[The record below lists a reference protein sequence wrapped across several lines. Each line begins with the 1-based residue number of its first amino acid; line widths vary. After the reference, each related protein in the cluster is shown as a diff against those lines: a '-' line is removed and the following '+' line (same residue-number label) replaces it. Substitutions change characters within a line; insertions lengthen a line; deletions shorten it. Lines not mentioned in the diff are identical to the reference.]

1 MNTTSGGSLTVDYP
15 GHPPEPEEDQEAHR
29 GVKSIFTGCIHNI
42 QDEGHNHYQPVKHL
56 KLVMEELQLVSKELP
71 SQLHHEEG
79 EKSQTQV
86 VEHLVKRERT
96 EELLKEVW
104 GHRFFWAV

>member
-15 GHPPEPEEDQEAHR
+15 GHPPEPEEDQEAHAIK
-29 GVKSIFTGCIHNI
+29 GIFTGDIHNV
-42 QDEGHNHYQPVKHL
+42 QDEGHNHHQPVKHL